1 MSFIDTL
8 AIAVKNRIAVALLG
22 ATCTVA
28 SAQSSVN
35 VFGVVDLA
43 ARHVKNGDQSTSTL
57 ASNGLNASRLGFK
70 GYEDLG
76 DGFKAGFW
84 LEAGVSP
91 NNGSQTDP
99 SRFWN
104 RRSTVS
110 LLDPRWGEVRMG
122 RDYAPSYNAYDD
134 FDVFGPS
141 GIATGD
147 KFQNKL
153 GTSIDTLMRAD
164 NIVAYFTPPALG
176 GFFATLAAAPSE
188 RASGKKYYGG
198 RVGYAAQSLRLQAA
212 VAQTTVS
219 PDASGEDKYK
229 FYVLGGAY
237 DFHVAELMGYW
248 TQSKF
253 GDQKLNVFNVGASIP
268 LGRGK
273 VRMSYV
279 RADASGHTASG
290 IDTSGDDAHQLA
302 IGYVYELS
310 KRTALYGTAARVTN
324 KGLAGYVTATLPTA
338 QLGQNSTGFEA
349 GIRHSF

>member
-1 MSFIDTL
+1 M
-8 AIAVKNRIAVALLG
+8 KKRIAFALMG
-22 ATCTVA
+22 ATCAAA

-35 VFGVVDLA
+35 LFGIVDLA
-43 ARHVKNGDQSTSTL
+43 ARHVKNGDQSMSTL
-57 ASNGLNASRLGFK
+57 ASNGLNASRIGIKGF
-70 GYEDLG
+70 EDLG

-84 LEAGVSP
+84 LETGISP
-91 NNGSQTDP
+91 DSGTQTD
-99 SRFWN
+99 STRFWS
-104 RRSTVS
+104 RRATVS
-110 LLDPRWGEVRMG
+110 LLDPRWGEVRLG
-122 RDYAPSYNAYDD
+122 RDYVPSYNAYDD

-164 NIVAYFTPPALG
+164 NLVAYYSPPALG
-176 GFFATLAAAPSE
+176 GFSAALAAAAGE
-188 RASGKKYYGG
+188 GVSGKKYYGG
-198 RVGYAAQSLRLQAA
+198 RIGYAAQSFRLSAA
-212 VAQTTVS
+212 AGQTTVT

-237 DFHVAELMGYW
+237 DFHFGEVMGYW

-253 GDQKLNVFNVGASIP
+253 GDQKLGVFNVGASIP

-273 VRMSYV
+273 VRVGYV
-279 RADASGHTASG
+279 RADASGRTAAG
-290 IDTSGDDAHQLA
+290 IDTSGDDAHQVA

-310 KRTALYGTAARVTN
+310 KRTALYGTAARVSN
-324 KGLAGYVTATLPTA
+324 KGSAGYVTASPPTA

>member
-1 MSFIDTL
+1 MKKQ
-8 AIAVKNRIAVALLG
+8 IAFALMG
-22 ATCTVA
+22 ATCAVA
-28 SAQSSVN
+28 SAQSSVD

-43 ARHVKNGDQSTSTL
+43 ARHVKNGDESTNTL
-57 ASNGLNASRLGFK
+57 ASNGINASRLGFK
-70 GYEDLG
+70 GFEDLG

-91 NNGSQTDP
+91 NSGAQTDP
-99 SRFWN
+99 NRFWN

-134 FDVFGPS
+134 FDVFGSS
-141 GIATGD
+141 GVATSD

-164 NIVAYFTPPALG
+164 NLVAYFTPSSLG
-176 GFFATLAAAPSE
+176 GFFATLAVASSNGE
-188 RASGKKYYGG
+188 SGKKYEGG
-198 RVGYAAQSLRLQAA
+198 RIGYAAQSFRLQAA
-212 VAQTTVS
+212 AAQTTVT

-237 DFHVAELMGYW
+237 DFHAAEVMGYW

-253 GDQKLNVFNVGASIP
+253 GDQKLNVFNVGANIP

-273 VRMSYV
+273 VRVSYV
-279 RADASGHTASG
+279 RADASGRTPAG

-324 KGLAGYVTATLPTA
+324 KGRAAYLTATLPNT
-338 QLGQNSTGFEA
+338 QSGQDSTGFEA